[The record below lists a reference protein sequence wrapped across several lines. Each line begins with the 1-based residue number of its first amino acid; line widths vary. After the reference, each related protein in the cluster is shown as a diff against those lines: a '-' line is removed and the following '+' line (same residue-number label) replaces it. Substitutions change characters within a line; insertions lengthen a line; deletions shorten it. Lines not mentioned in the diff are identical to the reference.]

1 MQPRVRTIDRVRLGG
16 DEAACRVYSVEPRCQ
31 GGEASYPSD
40 VATALLVSWVLGLGG
55 GRVSERRGCGAGR
68 GFSTIE
74 VLAVVGILV
83 ILAAITVIGFRFVG
97 DRARGTAVR
106 VTLETLRGALLEA
119 ESAGLLR
126 RQPPGLFQPDNQW
139 VRIDPESAGPYGNGL
154 IPDLWRRHDVSNR
167 TPGQVAAWSPGNV
180 TAGQLQPGLWTAF
193 NLMPDPSD
201 LNNWRDAPAIKNTAL
216 ALAMM
221 RTVPGVAKTLDGLPN
236 SVSRIPEFYSPTLA
250 YVRGQRVVFRVANNS
265 TPFSGPAE
273 VFVAVRDVS
282 AGVSPVPGADTADW
296 ARDFGAI
303 LDGFGNPILF
313 VPSSGLHI
321 GGRYMSGRSYDV
333 GDRVFVASSPGVR
346 QYFECIQAAP
356 AGTSPSNTSF
366 WRPAQPIR
374 SPDGKPFWASAGPD
388 GDFDTPGDNL
398 YSFEN

>member
-1 MQPRVRTIDRVRLGG
+1 MLSRVMNNRRTKD
-16 DEAACRVYSVEPRCQ
+16 AAPWKERANGPVEPRR
-31 GGEASYPSD
+31 GVDAN
-40 VATALLVSWVLGLGG
+40 
-55 GRVSERRGCGAGR
+55 GRVRF
-68 GFSTIE
+68 GFSTVE

-97 DRARGTAVR
+97 DRARGNAVR

-119 ESAGLLR
+119 EASGLLR
-126 RQPPGLFQPDNQW
+126 RQPPGLFEPNNTW
-139 VRIDPESAGPYGNGL
+139 VRIDPDSNGPYGNGL

-167 TPGQVAAWSPGNV
+167 TPGQVAIWSPGNV
-180 TAGQLQPGLWTAF
+180 TASRLPATWLDYDVNSDGLG
-193 NLMPDPSD
+193 S
-201 LNNWRDAPAIKNTAL
+201 NNWRDAPAIKNTAL

-236 SVSRIPEFYSPTLA
+236 SVARIPEFYSPTLPYA
-250 YVRGQRVVFRVANNS
+250 RGQRVVFRVSNNS
-265 TPFSGPAE
+265 TAFSGPAA
-273 VFVAVRDVS
+273 VFVAVRDV
-282 AGVSPVPGADTADW
+282 APGVAPVPGTDTADW
-296 ARDFGAI
+296 ARDFGAV

-321 GGRYMSGRSYDV
+321 GRGHSPTRSYDV
-333 GDRVFVASSPGVR
+333 GDRVWVSPTPGAR

-356 AGTSPSNTSF
+356 VGTSVTNTAF
-366 WRPAQPIR
+366 WRPAEPVR
-374 SPDGKPFWASAGPD
+374 SPDGKPFWVSAGPD